1 MNLSADKVATNV
13 SSLYEHLLLAWLN
26 TPEWLRFR
34 EATEKLA
41 CALDSYLS
49 YPRSQNNKVKV
60 HHDSPA
66 SHVAD
71 KTSIQLLQANQSPSS
86 CLSKLNNDI
95 SHKNPYEHLFVAEY
109 ALSDPRESIIMCK
122 NCRKDSVALVS
133 SAHVPLGGSVGNYL
147 FIWPIPKHVTMEA
160 ALSENQKVISQI
172 QADVPAYHHR
182 ALRKKLISKFG
193 RLSHKTSLANL
204 REFYRVVT
212 GDQTASLTTAEEEID
227 ARLRE
232 ALEMK
237 DPDLILDLRGQNKG
251 HSDKFAVFWEK
262 NESVSQRV
270 ICCA

>member
-1 MNLSADKVATNV
+1 MPEYNIIIDKINYTAQNGFHTVQTA
-13 SSLYEHLLLAWLN
+13 
-26 TPEWLRFR
+26 
-34 EATEKLA
+34 KLHGGGNG
-41 CALDSYLS
+41 SKMSEGIYLS
-49 YPRSQNNKVKV
+49 
-60 HHDSPA
+60 
-66 SHVAD
+66 
-71 KTSIQLLQANQSPSS
+71 T
-86 CLSKLNNDI
+86 
-95 SHKNPYEHLFVAEY
+95 
-109 ALSDPRESIIMCK
+109 
-122 NCRKDSVALVS
+122 
-133 SAHVPLGGSVGNYL
+133 
-147 FIWPIPKHVTMEA
+147 WPIPKHVTMEA

-204 REFYRVVT
+204 REFYRVAT

>member
-1 MNLSADKVATNV
+1 MLQ
-13 SSLYEHLLLAWLN
+13 
-26 TPEWLRFR
+26 

-41 CALDSYLS
+41 RALDSYLP
-49 YPRSQNNKVKV
+49 YLRSQNKKMKV

-66 SHVAD
+66 SPD

-86 CLSKLNNDI
+86 WLSKLNDDI
-95 SHKNPYEHLFVAEY
+95 SHKNPHEHLFVAEY
-109 ALSDPRESIIMCK
+109 APSDPREKYRYVQELQKGLCRPCVLCTCSI
-122 NCRKDSVALVS
+122 
-133 SAHVPLGGSVGNYL
+133 GGPVGNYL

-204 REFYRVVT
+204 REFYRVAT